1 MSQTQ
6 NEELST
12 AKESGELYES
22 SYKNLCELLENEN
35 LPDWVSLSLEE
46 LIAGKKWEELNN
58 RFYAN
63 LAFGTGGMRGRTIGT
78 MTTKAERGKS
88 GKGETPQYA
97 AVGSNTLN
105 EITVLRATRALFLY
119 VRQWMA
125 EQGIFEQPRL
135 VIAHDVRHFSKKF
148 CLIY

>member
-6 NEELST
+6 NEELSI

-78 MTTKAERGKS
+78 MTTKAERGKRAAR
-88 GKGETPQYA
+88 GK
-97 AVGSNTLN
+97 
-105 EITVLRATRALFLY
+105 
-119 VRQWMA
+119 
-125 EQGIFEQPRL
+125 PRNMQRSEA
-135 VIAHDVRHFSKKF
+135 IR
-148 CLIY
+148 